1 MTPLTLVS
9 FGLMVSLKL
18 FLLEHENKAK
28 RCSCLLLITGRFILD
43 GRQSRSHQLLERCR
57 DDQSSRSIERR
68 LCMDDG
74 QSPLFLSSPASSV
87 AHPKCRLQVNCLVSA
102 GYVLAMRKRIKV
114 TNFKDWDSMFYNNLL
129 SIPVLVTFSLL
140 VENWSYESLALNL

>member
-1 MTPLTLVS
+1 
-9 FGLMVSLKL
+9 
-18 FLLEHENKAK
+18 
-28 RCSCLLLITGRFILD
+28 
-43 GRQSRSHQLLERCR
+43 
-57 DDQSSRSIERR
+57 
-68 LCMDDG
+68 MDDG